1 MRPSAGSHPCS
12 RTSADGPR
20 RARIALAALALT
32 AAACSPELDWR
43 EVRSDEGAFV
53 AVLPGKPSFEERELS
68 DRPGVVMHLWSARAG
83 GALYGVGYAN
93 VPEAGPALVASTRDA
108 LAANIAGR
116 IVADRE
122 IAVGRALGREFKAE
136 GAAATLIARVLVADG
151 KLYQVALIARK
162 ESLDATGA
170 DTFFTSFR
178 VLPAR

>member
-108 LAANIAGR
+108 LAA
-116 IVADRE
+116 DRE

-151 KLYQVALIARK
+151 KLYQVALIAGK
-162 ESLDATGA
+162 ESLD
-170 DTFFTSFR
+170 
-178 VLPAR
+178 